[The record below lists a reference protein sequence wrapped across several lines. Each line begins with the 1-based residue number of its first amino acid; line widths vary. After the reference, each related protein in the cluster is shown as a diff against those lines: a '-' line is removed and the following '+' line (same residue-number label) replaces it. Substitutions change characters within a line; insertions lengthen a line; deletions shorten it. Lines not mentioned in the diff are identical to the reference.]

1 MAQDKPPS
9 PPKLELVF
17 ELHAQL
23 GAPIVL
29 GQFTG
34 GTTRRIIPVTGGT
47 FDGPRIKGKVL
58 PGGADHQV
66 IHADGFTEVD
76 AQYALETDRGETI
89 HVRNTGMR
97 HGPPELIAKLNAGET
112 VDQSQIYFRTAP
124 VFDTAA
130 PRLQWMRRAL
140 FICVGERYPNEVV
153 IRFYLV
159 G

>member
-1 MAQDKPPS
+1 MAQNQTPAA
-9 PPKLELVF
+9 PKLEFVF
-17 ELHAQL
+17 EVRAQL
-23 GAPIVL
+23 GEPIIL

-34 GTTRRIIPVTGGT
+34 STTRRIIPVTGGT
-47 FDGPRIKGKVL
+47 FEGPAIKGKLL

-66 IHADGFTEVD
+66 IHADGFTEVN
-76 AQYALETDRGETI
+76 AEYALETDRGETI

-97 HGPPELIAKLNAGET
+97 HGPAELIAKLNAGEE
-112 VDQSQIYFRTAP
+112 VDQSKIYFRTAP